1 MPEGHMRGYAWAFA
15 AALAN
20 ASQDNLRKL
29 ASNRVKNP
37 IEIVALSE
45 LFNVSVLAGLVWWS
59 GKMGVFSAY
68 LRRGELMAL
77 AAAAGWLKALSA
89 MMLQRAL
96 QLTPLSLCV
105 PYLAFTPLWLLVISF
120 FLVHETPTV
129 RGVIGVCVITAGA
142 YMLNANCGPPS
153 KFEKSPRI
161 EEGESGSFRRQMS
174 SRGALDKLAPAD
186 AAFGWMSIAFS
197 AEETDAFRE
206 ERYTK
211 YFGFVGRSV
220 ARQVS
225 TLHANPGSLIT
236 LAIAAVYA
244 LVADLDKLGKLHS
257 GDLLVF
263 IFLQR
268 CFFLALPLSYVIV
281 KNRAAFLVFRSFKV
295 ALVLALI
302 GLLDI
307 FTMYSFLQS
316 INYIFTSYAVAAKR
330 SSILA
335 SVLGGAIFFKEPIA
349 KRLPYVFIMLVGMSL
364 ILLADADRH

>member
-1 MPEGHMRGYAWAFA
+1 MLVVTA
-15 AALAN
+15 ATAN
-20 ASQDNLRKL
+20 ESPTH
-29 ASNRVKNP
+29 S
-37 IEIVALSE
+37 S
-45 LFNVSVLAGLVWWS
+45 GL
-59 GKMGVFSAY
+59 GGA
-68 LRRGELMAL
+68 
-77 AAAAGWLKALSA
+77 
-89 MMLQRAL
+89 
-96 QLTPLSLCV
+96 T
-105 PYLAFTPLWLLVISF
+105 LV
-120 FLVHETPTV
+120 
-129 RGVIGVCVITAGA
+129 
-142 YMLNANCGPPS
+142 
-153 KFEKSPRI
+153 
-161 EEGESGSFRRQMS
+161 
-174 SRGALDKLAPAD
+174 
-186 AAFGWMSIAFS
+186 
-197 AEETDAFRE
+197 
-206 ERYTK
+206 
-211 YFGFVGRSV
+211 
-220 ARQVS
+220 
-225 TLHANPGSLIT
+225 T